1 MLSSALAA
9 NGILSLL
16 VSLGLRDLCIAP
28 GSRSAPFALLRSR
41 LPELAFHT
49 HFDERDLG
57 FLALGIA
64 RGSGIPAAAVTTSGT
79 AVGNLLPAVME
90 ARMSHIPLILIT
102 ADRPWELLET
112 GANQTCRQDGI
123 FGSYAVFVHVPVLTS
138 EIELAAAKRRI
149 SSALAEALASGI
161 PLHLNVEM
169 REPLYG
175 DPAESPLPARLPA
188 NDNQAGEHSFTD
200 LRPET
205 LPGNSLLTTLKTFL
219 APESP
224 ALIAA
229 GSLPPE
235 DAALLA
241 EPLRKTGHPV
251 IADIQSN
258 LRGRIPVLPPF
269 DLLTARLPGAYERL
283 RTCRR
288 LIVLEGHF
296 ISKKLLSFI
305 RDFPGEVIFIT
316 KYTDGINASGHPG
329 PVIRIT
335 PEVLRKTILS
345 LTDGNP
351 AGTSVS
357 SGDPFFTENPCLM
370 PGPVMEKL
378 SSGNAAGDRLTEA
391 SVIAALSK
399 LETPLLIGNSLP
411 ARLADTLLC
420 PEYPRGIFTSRGV
433 SGIDGLIAAA
443 AGLSHC
449 FPDTGITAVIGD
461 TSALYDLSGIALLRK
476 YRVRLIILNNN
487 GGNIFMKFPVPD
499 EAILKELFVNP
510 QNVTFAGAAGM
521 FGIPWRQVTR
531 EAELRDLIRG
541 PAAGEVL
548 EIPLP
553 PGEGINMLRELTAEA
568 PGLPSDPSPSENK
581 AANEA
586 DQS

>member
-16 VSLGLRDLCIAP
+16 VSLGLRDFCMAP

-41 LPELAFHT
+41 FPELTFHT
-49 HFDERDLG
+49 HFDERGLG
-57 FLALGIA
+57 FLALGIS

-138 EIELAAAKRRI
+138 DIELAAAKRRI
-149 SSALAEALASGI
+149 SNALAEALASGI
-161 PLHLNVEM
+161 PLHLNAEM

-175 DPAESPLPARLPA
+175 DPSESPLPARPPA
-188 NDNQAGEHSFTD
+188 NDDRAGPTSFAD
-200 LRPET
+200 LRPEI
-205 LPGNSLLTTLKTFL
+205 LPGKSLMSMLRTFL

-235 DAALLA
+235 DAALLSEA
-241 EPLRKTGHPV
+241 LRKTGHPV

-269 DLLTARLPGAYERL
+269 DLLTARMPGSYERL
-283 RTCRR
+283 RACQR

-335 PEVLRKTILS
+335 PEALRNTILS
-345 LTDGNP
+345 LTDGKP
-351 AGTSVS
+351 AGKP
-357 SGDPFFTENPCLM
+357 DPLLRELSC
-370 PGPVMEKL
+370 PGQEDL
-378 SSGNAAGDRLTEA
+378 AAGNAAEDRLTEA
-391 SVIAALSK
+391 SVITMLSK

-411 ARLADTLLC
+411 ARFADTLLA
-420 PEYPRGIFTSRGV
+420 PESPRGIFTLRGV

-443 AGLSHC
+443 SGLSHC

-461 TSALYDLSGIALLRK
+461 TSALYDLSGLALLRK

-499 EAILKELFVNP
+499 EAILKDLFVNP
-510 QNVTFAGAAGM
+510 QNVNFAGAANM
-521 FGIPWRQVTR
+521 FTIPWRQVTR
-531 EAELRDLIRG
+531 EAELRELIQG
-541 PAAGEVL
+541 PAVGEVL

-553 PGEGINMLRELTAEA
+553 PGEGINMLQELAGAATD
-568 PGLPSDPSPSENK
+568 LPSAPSPSENK
-581 AANEA
+581 AANKA
-586 DQS
+586 TLS

>member
-16 VSLGLRDLCIAP
+16 VSLGLRDLCMAP

-41 LPELAFHT
+41 FPELTFHT
-49 HFDERDLG
+49 HFDERGLG
-57 FLALGIA
+57 FLALGIS

-138 EIELAAAKRRI
+138 DIELAAAKRRI
-149 SSALAEALASGI
+149 SNALAEALASGI
-161 PLHLNVEM
+161 PLHLNAEM

-175 DPAESPLPARLPA
+175 DPSESPLPARPPA
-188 NDNQAGEHSFTD
+188 NDDRAGPTSFAD
-200 LRPET
+200 LRPEI
-205 LPGNSLLTTLKTFL
+205 LPGKSLMSMLRTFL

-235 DAALLA
+235 DAALLSEA
-241 EPLRKTGHPV
+241 LRKTGHPV

-269 DLLTARLPGAYERL
+269 DLLTARMPGSYERL
-283 RTCRR
+283 RACQR

-335 PEVLRKTILS
+335 PEALRNTILS
-345 LTDGNP
+345 LTDGKP
-351 AGTSVS
+351 AGKP
-357 SGDPFFTENPCLM
+357 DPLLRELSC
-370 PGPVMEKL
+370 PGQEDL
-378 SSGNAAGDRLTEA
+378 AAGNAAEDRLTEA
-391 SVIAALSK
+391 SVITMLSK

-411 ARLADTLLC
+411 ARFADTLLA
-420 PEYPRGIFTSRGV
+420 PESPRGIFTLRGV

-443 AGLSHC
+443 SGLSHC

-461 TSALYDLSGIALLRK
+461 TSALYDLSGLALLRK
-476 YRVRLIILNNN
+476 YRARLIILNNN

-499 EAILKELFVNP
+499 DAILKDLFVNP

-531 EAELRDLIRG
+531 EAELRDLLRS

-553 PGEGINMLRELTAEA
+553 PGEGLEMLRELAGKAEE
-568 PGLPSDPSPSENK
+568 LPSPPPE
-581 AANEA
+581 NEA
-586 DQS
+586 ALS